1 MPTSKMATAKAG
13 RTIPVR
19 WNRPRLRRELRD
31 RPVAGP
37 FLVTF
42 PVELLVTFPV
52 EPRGAFAELS
62 DSVIEPVEAGL
73 AASSVAVRCRDNAV
87 PSVYGAPGLVRLP
100 LPINDARKKL
110 HMSATSARKMRE
122 GLPGI
127 Q

>member
-42 PVELLVTFPV
+42 PVE
-52 EPRGAFAELS
+52 PRGAFSELS